1 MFQSIRPNS
10 PIYVFYKGDSPR
22 IAVGQ
27 VVNQSAVRPKYTV
40 PTAYGQPQDLI
51 IDFSIKLGEQVC
63 KFTNIPANVDIADAF
78 CDGESVIISASKDA
92 MNAEILNMKQKSIDV
107 INSIDY
113 HKSFISKCDK
123 LLMDLNPDFAE
134 KQSQKEEIASLKK
147 SVEELIESN
156 RKLMEQLSQKQVNYE
171 NVGN

>member
-10 PIYVFYKGDSPR
+10 PIYVFYKGENPR

-27 VVNQSAVRPKYTV
+27 VTNQSAVRPKYTV

-51 IDFSIKLGEQVC
+51 IDFSIRLGEQTC
-63 KFTNIPANVDIADAF
+63 KFTNIPASADIADAI

-92 MNAEILNMKQKSIDV
+92 MNAEILNMKQKSIDI
-107 INSIDY
+107 INSVDY

-134 KQSQKEEIASLKK
+134 KQSQREEIASLKK

-156 RKLMEQLSQKQVNYE
+156 RKLMEQLSQKTS
-171 NVGN
+171 

>member
-10 PIYVFYKGDSPR
+10 PIYVFYKGETPR

-63 KFTNIPANVDIADAF
+63 KFANQEKVAF
-78 CDGESVIISASKDA
+78 KISFNK
-92 MNAEILNMKQKSIDV
+92 I
-107 INSIDY
+107 
-113 HKSFISKCDK
+113 
-123 LLMDLNPDFAE
+123 
-134 KQSQKEEIASLKK
+134 
-147 SVEELIESN
+147 
-156 RKLMEQLSQKQVNYE
+156 
-171 NVGN
+171 